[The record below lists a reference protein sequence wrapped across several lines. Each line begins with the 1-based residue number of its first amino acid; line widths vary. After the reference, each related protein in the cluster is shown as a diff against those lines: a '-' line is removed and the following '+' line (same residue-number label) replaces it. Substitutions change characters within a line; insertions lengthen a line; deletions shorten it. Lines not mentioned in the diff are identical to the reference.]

1 MKKLLAFLAIKKV
14 LVLAFAFSYMFST
27 SASALQYSPRFGA
40 ALAGVMETKALQR
53 GFIPADPRF
62 TAALSAGG
70 AALTA
75 VVTGGAAV
83 AGAPIWVTVGLGALA
98 AGAVA
103 LATDAIVE
111 WYYNEDGTVTYAVGT
126 QGNYGQLVAGQAFWS
141 SCSQY
146 WYAQCHNAA
155 TPGAVAQAIWLEM
168 TWGSGSYQNWG
179 PPFSQCDMI
188 TENGVTVGA
197 VCYDPGNKNNTLQ
210 NIYLHQNS
218 PYNCDSG
225 FSYSGGSCKTLTAPN
240 ATPGVITKT
249 PAEAADD
256 LTPEQLA
263 APVKPQLIADV
274 VNQMWQ
280 QAAAQ
285 PGYQGLPYVYSDPV
299 TAADVE
305 AWRSANPSSYP
316 TVGDAV
322 SPAVNPATGTVTL
335 PQPGAG
341 TSPAP
346 GTQPG
351 IPTAPEGSPQLDL
364 GLDPGI
370 GSPNLEATPT
380 GAQILE
386 PLTRLFPDLRNFQV
400 PAHQAEC
407 PRPVFDLAVIGQQV
421 QMDAHCTISE
431 DVRGPL
437 YNASLLAWV
446 LAALFIVLSA

>member
-1 MKKLLAFLAIKKV
+1 MKKLFAFLAVKKV

-103 LATDAIVE
+103 LATDAVVQ
-111 WYYNEDGTVTYAVGT
+111 WYYNEDGTVTYAVGSV
-126 QGNYGQLVAGQAFWS
+126 GNYGQLVPGQPYFS
-141 SCSQY
+141 SCSY
-146 WYAQCHNAA
+146 NTWSEYCFNAA
-155 TPGAVAQAIWLEM
+155 TATAVGMAIGQTSW
-168 TWGSGSYQNWG
+168 WSG
-179 PPFSQCDMI
+179 PPPSQCDL
-188 TENGVTVGA
+188 NYQSGVVVGA
-197 VCYDPGNKNNTLQ
+197 YCYDPANKENTRQ
-210 NIYLHQNS
+210 SVYAFPDS
-218 PYNCDSG
+218 PFSCDSG
-225 FSYSGGSCKTLTAPN
+225 YIYSGGCKSLPAP
-240 ATPGVITKT
+240 TPGVITKT
-249 PAEAADD
+249 PAEAAED

-335 PQPGAG
+335 PQPGTG
-341 TSPAP
+341 TSPGT

>member
-103 LATDAIVE
+103 LATDAVVQ
-111 WYYNEDGTVTYAVGT
+111 WYYNEDGTVTYAVGSV
-126 QGNYGQLVAGQAFWS
+126 GNYGQLVPGQPYFS
-141 SCSQY
+141 SCSY
-146 WYAQCHNAA
+146 NTWSEYCINAA
-155 TPGAVAQAIWLEM
+155 TPTAVAMAIGQTSVW
-168 TWGSGSYQNWG
+168 YG
-179 PPFSQCDMI
+179 PPPSQCDLVYQS
-188 TENGVTVGA
+188 GVVVGA
-197 VCYDPGNKNNTLQ
+197 SCYDPANKENTLTSV
-210 NIYLHQNS
+210 YAFPDS
-218 PYNCDSG
+218 PFSCDSG
-225 FSYSGGSCKTLTAPN
+225 YIYSGGCKSLPAP
-240 ATPGVITKT
+240 TPGVITKT
-249 PAEAADD
+249 PAEAAED